1 MLNMLKM
8 DLYRMFKSRSCY
20 VILLIMILVTLLTT
34 YLEAQPPEEESAEVQ
49 TYLEEQQETI
59 EFGMSVSVS
68 SVMEAGEQITVLGM
82 FYANSQAKALG
93 LFLVIFTVIF
103 STADINNGYIK
114 NIGGQVK
121 SRWKLMI
128 SRAFSILVYTVIFL
142 GLFILFQAVSNR
154 IFLGYLEWGDGKA
167 FLTYLGIAV
176 LLNFALEMICMA
188 ISVLVRNN
196 VFSMIF
202 AICLC
207 MNLMILLY
215 NAIDRLIAKTGVKD
229 FQLFKYTVTG
239 KIAVFPINPTGQ
251 ECAGAVLI
259 ALIFSAAAILLSCVV
274 FEKRDI

>member
-1 MLNMLKM
+1 MLNMIKM
-8 DLYRMFKSRSCY
+8 DLYRMFKAKSCY
-20 VILLIMILVTLLTT
+20 VILIIMILVTILTT
-34 YLEAQPPEEESAEVQ
+34 YLETQISEEERAEVQ
-49 TYLEEQQETI
+49 TYLEEQQETV

-68 SVMEAGEQITVLGM
+68 SVMEAGEYITVLGM

-93 LFLVIFTVIF
+93 VFLVIFTVIF

-128 SRAFSILVYTVIFL
+128 SRTFSILVYTVIFL

-154 IFLGYLEWGDGKA
+154 FFFGYLEWGDGKA

-188 ISVLVRNN
+188 ISVLLRNN

-207 MNLMILLY
+207 MNLMVILY
-215 NAIDRLIAKTGVKD
+215 NAIDRLIAKAGVKD
-229 FQLFKYTVTG
+229 FRLLEYTVTG
-239 KIAVFPINPTGQ
+239 KLAVFPVYPTGQ

-259 ALIFSAAAILLSCVV
+259 ALIFSAAAILLSCVL